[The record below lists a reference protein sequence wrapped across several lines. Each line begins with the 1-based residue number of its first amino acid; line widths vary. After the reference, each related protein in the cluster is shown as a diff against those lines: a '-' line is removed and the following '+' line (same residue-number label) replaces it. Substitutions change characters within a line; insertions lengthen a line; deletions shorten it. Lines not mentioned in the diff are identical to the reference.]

1 LRIVRFE
8 RLLADVYDKPSVD
21 WASMAAEHGYFD
33 QSHLIRDFRGFTG
46 MTPTGYLARRRPAR
60 HHARA

>member
-1 LRIVRFE
+1 VTRTPRSQPWQTGGS
-8 RLLADVYDKPSVD
+8 ADKA

-46 MTPTGYLARRRPAR
+46 MTPTGYLARRGPAR